1 MRETNDPGASPCS
14 GELTAVVWLRG
25 GAEPRTGSQYGK
37 SQAASLGPSLNPAFL
52 TKYGYPERSPEARK
66 DRALNDRHSISIAVL
81 SQDQDDVAL
90 INGTLRDGGHVAHCH
105 WIDRPSKL
113 DDTLAADQVE
123 LIIVNCDRYPEGIR
137 QIIKQKDRFN
147 PEVPVIALRKDADE
161 NTIQEAMRDGACD
174 LVSIGLRNRLQSV
187 VTRELRALRAER
199 ALNSTIASASEY
211 KRQIR
216 DYMQSSTAAI
226 ALAHEGIVIE
236 ANDAWLRL
244 FKFATVD
251 EVKGLPLMDSFDSQ
265 SHAALKGALNAAI
278 NGKWAKD
285 EKLSVKPHLDVG
297 PRGDLELEFQRM
309 DFDSVPCVHVRIA
322 PQDDSNK
329 EPTALVHDAL
339 KRDPTTLFYHRAQFI
354 ERLGKRLKRKPKSG
368 LHVLAYVKIDKFAE
382 VQKKIGILESEQ
394 VLAQFAEEM
403 RKRMHPRDVAGRFEG
418 TSLMVLLERG
428 NARDGQVWGRQL
440 AKHISKTTFD
450 VGEKSAQITCTVGV
464 CAVTDVFSN
473 LEELVAATIDAYEL
487 GKAAGGNACF
497 LNESA
502 HEDTR
507 QKEFDAI
514 WVKRLKSALID
525 DRFML
530 AQLPIAGLRRDSIE
544 MYDLLVRMVDEQ
556 GSPVLPSEFIP
567 AAERNNLM
575 KNVDRWM
582 IKAAIDFCE
591 QSSADRVF
599 VRLSRQSI
607 IDSSTIGWIQRE
619 FDERK
624 FDCSRLVTQLPERD
638 AARHIKQTRN
648 IVNKLKKLGVGFAL
662 EHYGIEQERFQI
674 LDILK
679 PDYIKVDGE
688 LMHTLM
694 TDTSMQKAVQRIVAA
709 AAKRNIKS
717 IAERVEN
724 ANAMAVLFQL
734 GLDYMQGHYVH
745 EPEVVLQDKTDSVRK
760 RTLEELA
767 AANTG

>member
-1 MRETNDPGASPCS
+1 M
-14 GELTAVVWLRG
+14 
-25 GAEPRTGSQYGK
+25 
-37 SQAASLGPSLNPAFL
+37 
-52 TKYGYPERSPEARK
+52 
-66 DRALNDRHSISIAVL
+66 NDRHSISIAVL
-81 SQDQDDVAL
+81 SQNQDDVAL
-90 INGTLRDGGHVAHCH
+90 INGTLRDGGHAAHCH
-105 WIDRPSKL
+105 WIDRPGKL
-113 DDTLAADQVE
+113 DDTLAADRVE

-137 QIIKQKDRFN
+137 RVIKQKDRFN
-147 PEVPVIALRKDADE
+147 PEVPVIALRKQADE

-199 ALNSTIASASEY
+199 ALNSTIASAIEY

-236 ANDAWLRL
+236 ANDAWLKL
-244 FKFATVD
+244 FKYASVD

-278 NGKWAKD
+278 NGKWARD
-285 EKLSVKPHLDVG
+285 EKLKVQPHLDIG
-297 PRGDLELEFQRM
+297 QRSELELEFQRM

-322 PQDDSNK
+322 PPDSSK
-329 EPTALVHDAL
+329 QEPTALVHDAL

-354 ERLGKRLKRKPKSG
+354 ERLAKRLKRSPESG

-382 VQKKIGILESEQ
+382 VQKKIGIIESEE

-428 NARDGQVWGRQL
+428 NARDGLVWGQQL
-440 AKHISKTTFD
+440 ANHMSKTTFD
-450 VGEKSAQITCTVGV
+450 VGEKSAQITCTVGA
-464 CAVTDVFSN
+464 CAVSDVFGN
-473 LEELVAATIDAYEL
+473 LEELVAATVDAYRL
-487 GKAAGGNACF
+487 GKKAGGNTCF

-502 HEDTR
+502 HEDTK
-507 QKEFDAI
+507 QKEFDAVWI
-514 WVKRLKSALID
+514 KRLKSALMD

-530 AQLPIAGLRRDSIE
+530 AQLPIAGLRRNSIE

-556 GSPVLPSEFIP
+556 GRPVLPSEFLP
-567 AAERNNLM
+567 AAVRNNTM
-575 KNVDRWM
+575 KNIDRWM

-599 VRLSRQSI
+599 VRLSRQSVV
-607 IDSSTIGWIQRE
+607 DKGTIGWMQRE
-619 FDERK
+619 FDERG
-624 FDCSRLVTQLPERD
+624 FDCSRLVMQLPERD
-638 AARHIKQTRN
+638 AAWHITQTRD
-648 IVNKLKKLGVGFAL
+648 IVGKLKKLGVGFAL
-662 EHYGIEQERFQI
+662 EHYGVDQERFQM

-694 TDTSMQKAVQRIVAA
+694 TDTAMQEAVQRIVNAA
-709 AAKRNIKS
+709 TQRGIKS

-745 EPEVVLQDKTDSVRK
+745 APEVVLQDKTDSVRK

-767 AANTG
+767 AANAG

>member
-1 MRETNDPGASPCS
+1 M
-14 GELTAVVWLRG
+14 
-25 GAEPRTGSQYGK
+25 
-37 SQAASLGPSLNPAFL
+37 
-52 TKYGYPERSPEARK
+52 
-66 DRALNDRHSISIAVL
+66 NDRHSISIAVL
-81 SQDQDDVAL
+81 SQNQDDVAL
-90 INGTLRDGGHVAHCH
+90 INGTLRDGGHAAHCH
-105 WIDRPSKL
+105 WIDRPGKL
-113 DDTLAADQVE
+113 DDTLAADRVE

-137 QIIKQKDRFN
+137 RVIKQKDRFN
-147 PEVPVIALRKDADE
+147 PEVPVIALRKQADE

-216 DYMQSSTAAI
+216 DYMRSSTAAI

-236 ANDAWLRL
+236 ANDAWLKL
-244 FKFATVD
+244 FKYASVD

-278 NGKWAKD
+278 NGKWARD
-285 EKLSVKPHLDVG
+285 EKLKVQPHLDIG
-297 PRGDLELEFQRM
+297 QRSELELEFQRM

-322 PQDDSNK
+322 PPDSSK
-329 EPTALVHDAL
+329 QEPTALVHDAL

-354 ERLGKRLKRKPKSG
+354 ERLAKRLKRSPESG

-382 VQKKIGILESEQ
+382 VQKKIGIIESEE

-428 NARDGQVWGRQL
+428 NARDGLVWGQQL
-440 AKHISKTTFD
+440 ANHMSKTTFD
-450 VGEKSAQITCTVGV
+450 VGEKSAQITCTVGA
-464 CAVTDVFSN
+464 CAVSDVFGN
-473 LEELVAATIDAYEL
+473 LEELVAATVDAYRL
-487 GKAAGGNACF
+487 GKKAGGNTCF

-502 HEDTR
+502 HEDTK
-507 QKEFDAI
+507 QKEFDAVWI
-514 WVKRLKSALID
+514 KRLKSALMD

-530 AQLPIAGLRRDSIE
+530 AQLPIAGLRRNSIE

-556 GSPVLPSEFIP
+556 GRPVLPSEFLP
-567 AAERNNLM
+567 AAVRNNTM
-575 KNVDRWM
+575 KNIDRWM

-599 VRLSRQSI
+599 VRLSRQSVV
-607 IDSSTIGWIQRE
+607 DKGTIGWMQRE
-619 FDERK
+619 FDERG
-624 FDCSRLVTQLPERD
+624 FDCSRLVMQLPERD
-638 AARHIKQTRN
+638 AAWHITQTRD
-648 IVNKLKKLGVGFAL
+648 IVGKLKKLGVGFAL
-662 EHYGIEQERFQI
+662 EHYGIDQERFQM

-694 TDTSMQKAVQRIVAA
+694 TDTAMQEAVQRIVNAA
-709 AAKRNIKS
+709 TQRGIKS

-745 EPEVVLQDKTDSVRK
+745 APEVVLQDKTDSVRK

-767 AANTG
+767 AANAG